1 MGWVAIILRIRE
13 AVPQE
18 LVISPT
24 LLPNRRAIIAATM
37 LVVAVAAI
45 LMAMGRPAICA
56 CGTVGWC
63 NPLKTAS
70 ICLTGIRPAISS
82 TA

>member
-18 LVISPT
+18 LMISPT
-24 LLPNRRAIIAATM
+24 LLPHRRAIIATTV

-45 LMAMGRPAICA
+45 LIAMDRSAICA
-56 CGTVGWC
+56 CGTVKLWHGVVQ
-63 NPLKTAS
+63 A
-70 ICLTGIRPAISS
+70 R
-82 TA
+82 